1 MIKRKNIHI
10 VRVPEGEE
18 REKGIEALFKK
29 IMTKNV
35 PELGRDVTIQ
45 A

>member
-18 REKGIEALFKK
+18 RGKGIEALFKK

-35 PELGRDVTIQ
+35 PKLGRDVTIQ